1 MNCVSH
7 YLVKESL
14 IMSNEVKVKSKTVK
28 TSSQPQTNRKANRD
42 DCIYLRDFISY
53 CITVINFSAGL
64 RRVKSAFGVL

>member
-7 YLVKESL
+7 YLVKVVL
-14 IMSNEVKVKSKTVK
+14 NMGNELKVKSKTVK
-28 TSSQPQTNRKANRD
+28 TSSQPEANRD
-42 DCIYLRDFISY
+42 DCIYLRDFIVY

>member
-1 MNCVSH
+1 MNCISH

-28 TSSQPQTNRKANRD
+28 TSSQPQANRD

-53 CITVINFSAGL
+53 CITVINVSAGL

>member
-28 TSSQPQTNRKANRD
+28 TSLQPQANRD

-53 CITVINFSAGL
+53 CITAINFSAGL

>member
-7 YLVKESL
+7 YLVQEFL

-28 TSSQPQTNRKANRD
+28 TSSQPQANRD

>member
-7 YLVKESL
+7 YLVKVFLS
-14 IMSNEVKVKSKTVK
+14 MGNELKVKSKTVK
-28 TSSQPQTNRKANRD
+28 TSSQPQANRD
-42 DCIYLRDFISY
+42 DCIYLRDFIFY

>member
-28 TSSQPQTNRKANRD
+28 TSSQPQTNRKGG
-42 DCIYLRDFISY
+42 ISY
-53 CITVINFSAGL
+53 IP
-64 RRVKSAFGVL
+64 

>member
-1 MNCVSH
+1 MSVITW
-7 YLVKESL
+7 LKEFL

-28 TSSQPQTNRKANRD
+28 TSSQPQAKRD

-64 RRVKSAFGVL
+64 RRVKSAVGVL